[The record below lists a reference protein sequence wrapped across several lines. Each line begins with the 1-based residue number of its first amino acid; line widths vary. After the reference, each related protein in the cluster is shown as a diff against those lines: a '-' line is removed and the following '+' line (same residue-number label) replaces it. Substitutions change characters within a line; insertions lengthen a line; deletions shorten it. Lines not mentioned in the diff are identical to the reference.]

1 MIERL
6 SPPSLTVHMTLMI
19 HLISLSLSFLTDKI
33 KLNDLKAFLTFQP
46 YEF

>member
-6 SPPSLTVHMTLMI
+6 SPPSLIVHMILF

-33 KLNDLKAFLTFQP
+33 KLDDLKAFLTFQSC
-46 YEF
+46 EF